1 MNTVQNEKDIKRM
14 IKVILS
20 FEDDFSQREQRYRF
34 EMSGYENV
42 TGDVTIYNQ
51 MILNKFAHLGIYDY
65 TRFLVLDFYKGVGTL
80 YFQYW
85 NSDEVCEIE
94 FPGLGTVEIIE
105 EILKL
110 TVYSGKQKRRR
121 K

>member
-14 IKVILS
+14 IEVILS
-20 FEDDFSQREQRYRF
+20 FEDDFSQRKERYRF

-65 TRFLVLDFYKGVGTL
+65 TRFLFLDFYKGVGTL

-85 NSDEVCEIE
+85 NSDEVYEIE

-121 K
+121 N